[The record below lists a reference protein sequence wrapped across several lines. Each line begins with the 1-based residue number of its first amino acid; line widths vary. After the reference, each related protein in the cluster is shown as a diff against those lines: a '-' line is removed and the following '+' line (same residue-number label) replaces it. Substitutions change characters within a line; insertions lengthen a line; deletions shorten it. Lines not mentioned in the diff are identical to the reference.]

1 MVLSL
6 PIWRLASI
14 WRHSLLIIS
23 RRLLCLAKNHMVHRW
38 IGIQMIILLGIS
50 AVQRSHICVQSWN
63 GLSDMLNSLSL
74 QTLKFL
80 ELSGMPTKES
90 VHLQGPNLI
99 LDCRTRKHDQGSRL
113 DKIRYAFASWAV
125 IITITTW
132 GVLNKTLAQSG

>member
-1 MVLSL
+1 
-6 PIWRLASI
+6 
-14 WRHSLLIIS
+14 
-23 RRLLCLAKNHMVHRW
+23 
-38 IGIQMIILLGIS
+38 MIILLGIS

-99 LDCRTRKHDQGSRL
+99 LDCRNRNQDRL
-113 DKIRYAFASWAV
+113 GN
-125 IITITTW
+125 TTK
-132 GVLNKTLAQSG
+132 VVA